1 MAVLRA
7 WQSPTVTLRGL
18 KRTSPSIRFRA
29 RGSSARM
36 SSHFRVVRHI
46 VNCQH
51 TREYPAATAN
61 GDDDVPKLA
70 VKQYIPLDNPS
81 PQHGDVTI
89 IAAHANGFPK
99 VRWIIPDETQGLH
112 PYQRGRSCTN
122 LSGTRFMR
130 GLGTTVS
137 VFGAYRLPTF
147 GTRANPDC
155 LMRESWATIARPSA
169 SFFEDGTDMIQPVGS
184 TIRET

>member
-7 WQSPTVTLRGL
+7 WQSPTLILRSL
-18 KRTSPSIRFRA
+18 RRTAPAIRFRA
-29 RGSSARM
+29 RGSSVRM

-46 VNCQH
+46 VSCQH

-61 GDDDVPKLA
+61 GDDDIPKLA
-70 VKQYIPLDNPS
+70 VKQYIPFDNPS

-89 IAAHANGFPK
+89 VAAHANGFPK
-99 VRWIIPDETQGLH
+99 VRWITPDETQGLH
-112 PYQRGRSCTN
+112 PHQRGRSCTN

-130 GLGTTVS
+130 GLGTTFFA
-137 VFGAYRLPTF
+137 FGAYGLPTF
-147 GTRANPDC
+147 GTRPNPDC
-155 LMRESWATIARPSA
+155 LMRKSWAMTGSPSA
-169 SFFEDGTDMIQPVGS
+169 SFFEDGTDTTQPVGS